1 MPTSAEQFSAAL
13 DRLRAEGRT
22 LESIVQ
28 DLPAED
34 WAKPTPAT
42 GWTIA
47 HQIAHLTWT
56 DGAALAALQGEAAFE
71 PYKQQ
76 SQANREGFVDEI
88 AAQGAQ
94 QDPAEL
100 LTQWQNS
107 RAQLAAALEQAD
119 RTVRHP
125 WFGPGMK
132 ARSMITA
139 RIMETWAHGQDVA
152 NALGARWPATD
163 ALQDIAHL
171 GIATRQFTYQ
181 NNDMEAPTSELY
193 VELAGPNDQVWTWGD
208 PAADN
213 VVTGSAWD
221 FALLVT
227 QRAELENL
235 NLQITGDDAKTW
247 ASIAQAFAGPP
258 KATVRARQVHK
269 SSR

>member
-13 DRLRAEGRT
+13 DRLRTEGRM
-22 LESIVQ
+22 LENLVQ

-34 WAKPTPAT
+34 WAKPTPAA

-56 DGAALAALQGEAAFE
+56 DGAALAALHGEAAFE
-71 PYKQQ
+71 PYKQR
-76 SQANREGFVDEI
+76 SQENRLEFVDEV
-88 AAQGAQ
+88 ATQGAQ
-94 QDPAEL
+94 QDPVDL
-100 LTQWQNS
+100 YTQWQTS
-107 RAQLAAALEQAD
+107 RAQLATALEQSD
-119 RTVRHP
+119 KTVRYP

-152 NALGARWPATD
+152 NALGAQWPATD

-171 GIATRQFTYQ
+171 GLATRQFTYQ
-181 NNDMEAPTSELY
+181 NNDLEAPTSELY
-193 VELAGPNDQVWTWGD
+193 VELTGPNDQLWMWGN
-208 PAADN
+208 PTAEN
-213 VVTGSAWD
+213 SVTGSAWD

-227 QRAELENL
+227 QRAELEDL

-258 KATVRARQVHK
+258 KAAVRARQA
-269 SSR
+269 R